1 MGGLGSGWWTR
12 GDRRQTLDDGLQV
25 DVRRLNKQGLL
36 RAGQGGTITWHSGGE
51 ATGSIRFACTQRA
64 LELRYRR
71 RSSTPDCP
79 PVTQSIAFDRTA
91 CNLGGSRVW
100 LLGPHCTRRVAIL
113 AFGVHGFICRKCYR
127 LPYGS
132 QVEDDVDRMIRR
144 KYKICERIFRDQ
156 DRYRFGKRKGIHQR
170 TYDQLREEYCD
181 LEIEIDDAIET
192 KLAGLP
198 F

>member
-1 MGGLGSGWWTR
+1 MDPR
-12 GDRRQTLDDGLQV
+12 DRRQTLDDVLQV

-100 LLGPHCTRRVAIL
+100 LLGPHCTPPRGDSSVWESMVLSVESVTA
-113 AFGVHGFICRKCYR
+113 CRMGLR
-127 LPYGS
+127 S
-132 QVEDDVDRMIRR
+132 RMMLT
-144 KYKICERIFRDQ
+144 
-156 DRYRFGKRKGIHQR
+156 G
-170 TYDQLREEYCD
+170 
-181 LEIEIDDAIET
+181 
-192 KLAGLP
+192 
-198 F
+198 